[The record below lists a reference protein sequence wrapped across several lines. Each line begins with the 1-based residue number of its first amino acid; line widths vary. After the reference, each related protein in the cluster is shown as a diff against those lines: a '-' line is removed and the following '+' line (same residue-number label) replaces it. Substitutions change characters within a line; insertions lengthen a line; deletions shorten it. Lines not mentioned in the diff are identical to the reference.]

1 MSALLAAAAVITL
14 LVTQNTVIDDI
25 PVTPIETQSVEFS
38 EEIQEQMETTY
49 SFSGEV
55 PDWYFWES
63 DYDYNFTYNGEA
75 FSLPMKVSDFPMQGA
90 TVVRGD
96 LSSTVA
102 PGTVEIV
109 LLQAPGGTITLNAA
123 NKSDEATTLNNCSIT
138 SITVAPWGSMD
149 FAGPDGTKLGDAY
162 SDFDGSNLPGQVE
175 DNVTDGNGYIR
186 VYDYIESVQYVGC
199 IIYNYNNGTVNQIM
213 ILYFGE

>member
-25 PVTPIETQSVEFS
+25 PATPIETQSVEFS
-38 EEIQEQMETTY
+38 EEIQEQMETTLRL
-49 SFSGEV
+49 SGEV

-63 DYDYNFTYNGEA
+63 DYDYDFTYNGEV
-75 FSLPMKVSDFPMQGA
+75 FRLPMKVSDFPMQGA

-102 PGTVEIV
+102 PGNVEIV
-109 LLQAPGGTITLNAA
+109 LLQVPGGTITIDAA
-123 NKSDEATTLNNCSIT
+123 NKSDEATVLNNCSIT

-149 FAGPDGTKLGDAY
+149 FVGPDGTKLGDAY
-162 SDFDGSNLPGQVE
+162 SDFDGSDLPGQVE
-175 DNVTDGNGYIR
+175 DKVTDGNGYIR
-186 VYDYIESVQYVGC
+186 VYDYIESGQYVGC
-199 IIYNYNNGTVNQIM
+199 IIYNYRDGIVNQM
-213 ILYFGE
+213 MLLYFGE